1 MAGLGTILAVYA
13 HPDDETYLC
22 GALMAQARAAGDR
35 VVCVTAT
42 RGELGSPDEERWPPG
57 DPLAQVRTAEL
68 EACLAELGVVEHHW
82 LDYPDGGCHE
92 VDDAEASARIQAL
105 IATVEPDTI
114 LGFGPDGT
122 TGHLDHKATSRW
134 VLAAALAE
142 GVADRVHWSTSTP
155 EWHAVFGPILRA
167 AGAYMDDVE
176 VPPTPVDRLSIHFRV
191 DGELLARKERALRRM
206 PSQTEPF
213 IAFVGEEAYRFGIA
227 EEAFRAAEL

>member
-1 MAGLGTILAVYA
+1 MLAVYA
-13 HPDDETYLC
+13 HPDDETYLA
-22 GALMAQARAAGDR
+22 GALMAQAREAGDR

-57 DPLAQVRTAEL
+57 DPLARVRTSEL

-92 VDDAEASARIQAL
+92 VDDAEATDRVRAL
-105 IATVEPDTI
+105 IAEVQPDTI

-134 VLAAALAE
+134 TLAAALAE
-142 GVADRVHWSTSTP
+142 GVAERVHWSTQTP
-155 EWHAVFGPILRA
+155 AWHERFGPVLRA

-176 VPPTPVDRLSIHFRV
+176 VPPTPLDRLSIHLRAEG
-191 DGELLARKERALRRM
+191 DLLERKERALRLM
-206 PSQTEPF
+206 PSQTEPM
-213 IAFVGEEAYRFGIA
+213 IAFVGLDLYRFGIA
-227 EEAFRAAEL
+227 EEAFRPAEL